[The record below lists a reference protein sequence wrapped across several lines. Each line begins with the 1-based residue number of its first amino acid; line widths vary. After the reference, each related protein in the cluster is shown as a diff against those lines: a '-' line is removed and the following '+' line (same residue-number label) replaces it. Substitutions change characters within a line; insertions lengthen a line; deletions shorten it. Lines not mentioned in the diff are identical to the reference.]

1 MMPKV
6 PFYVPKPALS
16 EDICQRVDNQC
27 VCNDGA
33 KGENIPT
40 PPARQRAGGVKP
52 KSVIRTFVYTFTVV
66 HITFRP
72 VSSDGQFRRTAGKK
86 ISEPFMTGFVTQ
98 MKGVKS
104 AELLLVTPAD
114 VLNRLTKEVQA
125 LDSYGNVKSAS
136 SNKNKLYVIKMQ
148 GKDIAEIVLLKNKT
162 KDDGQAVMAVI

>member
-1 MMPKV
+1 
-6 PFYVPKPALS
+6 
-16 EDICQRVDNQC
+16 
-27 VCNDGA
+27 
-33 KGENIPT
+33 
-40 PPARQRAGGVKP
+40 
-52 KSVIRTFVYTFTVV
+52 
-66 HITFRP
+66 
-72 VSSDGQFRRTAGKK
+72 
-86 ISEPFMTGFVTQ
+86 MTGFVTQ

-114 VLNRLTKEVQA
+114 VLDRLTKEVQA